1 MAEPREPNGEQSP
14 YVSLPWPQLA
24 AGLAVLI
31 VVLLAAGIWANQ
43 NLRPKSEPLPAS
55 ATPNTAAVAEVKTP
69 VPQVALTSTPKA
81 LLLVA
86 YETMTPTAVPVP
98 VTTLTAIGEP
108 TATAR
113 PTLDPVSVAEIDQ
126 AYDKY
131 WQVRSQA
138 LLNLDKSH
146 LAEAMGGAHL
156 NSISQRI
163 DELKIEQRAIKTDV
177 DHESRVVSLS
187 GDIAQ
192 LVDDYISNSVYVDPV
207 SNQPLTDP
215 SSDELQVLYTLNKTA
230 GTWRVVDSVR
240 AP

>member
-1 MAEPREPNGEQSP
+1 
-14 YVSLPWPQLA
+14 
-24 AGLAVLI
+24 

-43 NLRPKSEPLPAS
+43 NLRPRSEPPPAS
-55 ATPNTAAVAEVKTP
+55 PTPNTAAVAEVRTP
-69 VPQVALTSTPKA
+69 VPQVALTSTPKP
-81 LLLVA
+81 LLLAA
-86 YETMTPTAVPVP
+86 YETMTPTAVPARAP
-98 VTTLTAIGEP
+98 VTTLTANGEP